1 MIINISPR
9 QITKLLICIVF
20 ILTIIH
26 CTLQFFEFGLGFNH
40 ISHVRTIF
48 DFEYDSNLTT
58 WYSSIT
64 LFICSLL
71 LTIIAISKKKN
82 RDPFSFHWK
91 ILAVIFAIMSLDE
104 VAMLHERA
112 GNLIDII
119 SPVEYSGW
127 LNYQWV
133 LLGIP
138 LTAIIAIAYLRFMVH
153 LPVRT
158 RNLFFLAGAL
168 FVGGA
173 LGLEILSG
181 HQESLNTSSQFLYK
195 LYTTIEEL
203 WEKLG
208 VLVFIHA
215 LLTYIEKYIGPLQIS
230 IGNNSSLS
238 MQADLSQ
245 LSQLRDREYSSK

>member
-1 MIINISPR
+1 MRINISPR
-9 QITKLLICIVF
+9 QITKLLSCIVL
-20 ILTIIH
+20 ILTVIH
-26 CTLQFFEFGLGFNH
+26 CTLQFLEFGLGFDR

-48 DFEYDSNLTT
+48 DFEYDNNLTT

-64 LFICSLL
+64 LLICSLL
-71 LTIIAISKKKN
+71 LTIIAIAKKKD
-82 RDPFSFHWK
+82 RDRYSLHWK

-112 GNLIDII
+112 GNLIDIL
-119 SPVEYSGW
+119 SPVEYTGW

-138 LTAIIAIAYLRFMVH
+138 LTAIIAIAYLKFMLH
-153 LPVRT
+153 LPART

-173 LGLEILSG
+173 LGLEMLSG
-181 HQESLNTSSQFLYK
+181 HQASLNTSSQFLYK
-195 LYTTIEEL
+195 LYMTIEEL

-208 VLVFIHA
+208 VLVFIYA
-215 LLTYIEKYIGPLQIS
+215 LLTYMEKYIPPVQIS
-230 IGNNSSLS
+230 IGDNSSSKQANLS
-238 MQADLSQ
+238 
-245 LSQLRDREYSSK
+245 

>member
-1 MIINISPR
+1 
-9 QITKLLICIVF
+9 L
-20 ILTIIH
+20 
-26 CTLQFFEFGLGFNH
+26 EFGLGFNR

-64 LFICSLL
+64 LLICSLL
-71 LTIIAISKKKN
+71 LTIIAIAKKKA
-82 RDPFSFHWK
+82 RDPYGFHWK
-91 ILAVIFAIMSLDE
+91 MLAVIFAIMSLDE

-112 GNLIDII
+112 GNLIDIL

-138 LTAIIAIAYLRFMVH
+138 LTAIIAITYLRFMLH
-153 LPVRT
+153 LPART
-158 RNLFFLAGAL
+158 RNLFLLAGAL

-173 LGLEILSG
+173 LGLEMLSG
-181 HQESLNTSSQFLYK
+181 HQASLDTSSQFLYI
-195 LYTTIEEL
+195 LYMTIEEL

-208 VLVFIHA
+208 VLVFIYA
-215 LLTYIEKYIGPLQIS
+215 LLTYIEKYIPLVQIS
-230 IGNNSSLS
+230 ISDNSSLLK
-238 MQADLSQ
+238 QANLS
-245 LSQLRDREYSSK
+245 

>member
-1 MIINISPR
+1 MRINIAPR
-9 QITKLLICIVF
+9 QITKLLICIVL
-20 ILTIIH
+20 ILTVIH
-26 CTLQFFEFGLGFNH
+26 CTLQFLEFGLGFNR

-48 DFEYDSNLTT
+48 DFEYDNNLTT

-64 LFICSLL
+64 LLLCSVLL
-71 LTIIAISKKKN
+71 AVIAIAKKKD
-82 RDPFSFHWK
+82 RDPYSWHWQ

-112 GNLIDII
+112 GNLIDIL

-138 LTAIIAIAYLRFMVH
+138 LTAIIAIAYLRFMLH
-153 LPVRT
+153 LPART

-173 LGLEILSG
+173 LGLEMLSG
-181 HQESLNTSSQFLYK
+181 HQASLNNRSSQFLYT
-195 LYTTIEEL
+195 LYMTIEEL

-215 LLTYIEKYIGPLQIS
+215 LLTYIEKYISPVQIS
-230 IGNNSSLS
+230 IGDNSSS
-238 MQADLSQ
+238 KQAN
-245 LSQLRDREYSSK
+245 LSQLRDREYLSK

>member
-1 MIINISPR
+1 MRINISPR
-9 QITKLLICIVF
+9 QITKLLIYTVL
-20 ILTIIH
+20 ILTVIH
-26 CTLQFFEFGLGFNH
+26 CLLQFLEFGLGLEH

-48 DFEYDSNLTT
+48 DFEYDNNLTT
-58 WYSSIT
+58 WYSSVT
-64 LFICSLL
+64 LLICSLL
-71 LTIIAISKKKN
+71 LAIIAIAKK
-82 RDPFSFHWK
+82 RTSDRYSRHWQ
-91 ILAVIFAIMSLDE
+91 ILAIIFAIMSLDE

-112 GNLIDII
+112 GNLIDIL
-119 SPVEYSGW
+119 SPVEYTGW

-138 LTAIIAIAYLRFMVH
+138 LTAVIAIAYLRFMLH
-153 LPVRT
+153 LPART

-181 HQESLNTSSQFLYK
+181 HQASLDTSSEFLYK
-195 LYTTIEEL
+195 LYMTVEEL

-215 LLTYIEKYIGPLQIS
+215 LLTYIEKYIPPVQIS
-230 IGNNSSLS
+230 IGNNASPANLS
-238 MQADLSQ
+238 PI
-245 LSQLRDREYSSK
+245 RDREYLSK

>member
-1 MIINISPR
+1 MTINIFPR
-9 QITKLLICIVF
+9 QITKLLICVVLA
-20 ILTIIH
+20 LTIIH
-26 CTLQFFEFGLGFNH
+26 CAFLFIEYGLGFSK
-40 ISHVRTIF
+40 ISHIGTIF

-64 LFICSLL
+64 LLACSLL
-71 LTIIAISKKKN
+71 LAIIAIAKK
-82 RDPFSFHWK
+82 RDQDRYSVHWK

-112 GNLIDII
+112 GNLIDIL
-119 SPVEYSGW
+119 SPVEYTGW

-138 LTAIIAIAYLRFMVH
+138 LTAIIAIAYLRFIVH
-153 LPVRT
+153 LPAKT
-158 RNLFFLAGAL
+158 RNLFILAGAL

-173 LGLEILSG
+173 LGLEILAG
-181 HQESLNTSSQFLYK
+181 YQDSLNTSSNFLYK
-195 LYTTIEEL
+195 LFTTIEEL

-215 LLTYIEKYIGPLQIS
+215 LLTYIEKYISTVQVSL
-230 IGNNSSLS
+230 GNNSSLS
-238 MQADLSQ
+238 QQADLSQ
-245 LSQLRDREYSSK
+245 VRDREYSAK